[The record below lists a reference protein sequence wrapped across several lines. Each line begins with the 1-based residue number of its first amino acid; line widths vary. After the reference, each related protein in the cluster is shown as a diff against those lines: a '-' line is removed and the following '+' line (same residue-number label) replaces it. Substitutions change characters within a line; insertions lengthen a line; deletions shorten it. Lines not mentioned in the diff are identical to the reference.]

1 MSPRPPGPPARKLEI
16 TGVGKTFPGGRRTP
30 PVVALEDVDLHVD
43 AGELVSLVGT
53 SGCGKSTLLRIIAGL
68 EQPTTGTATI
78 DGERIIGPGPDRGM
92 VFQTYSLFPWLT
104 VAGNIAFG
112 LKLAGVPRRKRAARV
127 DELLGVMS
135 LGDHARRLP
144 RELSGGM
151 RQRVA
156 IARALA
162 PEPDLLLL
170 DEPFGALDAQTR
182 LAMHE
187 FLRAVWHRT
196 GATILLVTHD
206 VDEAL
211 YLSSRIYVMHALP
224 GRIVD
229 EVVSPFEPGL
239 GPAVKRSPMFL
250 DLRDEIHESLI
261 ADARHGDPAVVFAEA
276 GGAAGEGTGEP
287 AGAAPSTAADAAD
300 ADEADEAT
308 ADAPGAAEGAGEPG
322 EAEGAAATV

>member
-1 MSPRPPGPPARKLEI
+1 MSIRPHRRKLEI
-16 TGVGKTFPGGRRTP
+16 QGLGKTFPGGRRNP
-30 PVVALEDVDLHVD
+30 PVVALDGVDLHVD
-43 AGELVSLVGT
+43 SGELVSLVGT

-68 EQPTTGTATI
+68 EQPTAGTATV
-78 DGERIIGPGPDRGM
+78 DGERILGPGPDRGM

-127 DELLGVMS
+127 DELLGVMA

-196 GATILLVTHD
+196 GATILMVTHD

-239 GPAVKRSPMFL
+239 GAAVKRYPQFL
-250 DLRDEIHESLI
+250 DLRDEIHESLA
-261 ADARHGDPAVVFAEA
+261 ADDQEDEDPVVELDPAELE
-276 GGAAGEGTGEP
+276 GEGAI
-287 AGAAPSTAADAAD
+287 AG
-300 ADEADEAT
+300 
-308 ADAPGAAEGAGEPG
+308 
-322 EAEGAAATV
+322 V